1 MDPDK
6 ILYGRRLLIVD
17 DEPDVLEILVETL
30 SMCKIDTAQTFEEAS
45 RLLQDGDYDVA
56 VLDIMGVKG
65 FDLLEIANKRN
76 IPAIMLTAHA
86 LNEESL
92 RKSARGGAAY
102 FAPKELMHEIES
114 FVADVL
120 EAHEKKA
127 NPWAKW
133 YRRLGGYY
141 DRRFVGSNWRE
152 QEREFWEKKLKEY
165 SGFGL

>member
-1 MDPDK
+1 MDSDK
-6 ILYGRRLLIVD
+6 ILYGRRVLIVD

-30 SMCKIDTAQTFEEAS
+30 SMCKVDTAGTFEEAS
-45 RLLQDGDYDVA
+45 RMLEENDYEVA

-65 FDLLEIANKRN
+65 FDLLEIANRRD

-92 RKSARGGAAY
+92 RKSAKQGAAY
-102 FAPKELMHEIES
+102 FAPKELMHEIEI

-120 EAHEKKA
+120 DAHEKKR

-133 YRRLGGYY
+133 YQRLGSYY

-165 SGFGL
+165 SGIWY